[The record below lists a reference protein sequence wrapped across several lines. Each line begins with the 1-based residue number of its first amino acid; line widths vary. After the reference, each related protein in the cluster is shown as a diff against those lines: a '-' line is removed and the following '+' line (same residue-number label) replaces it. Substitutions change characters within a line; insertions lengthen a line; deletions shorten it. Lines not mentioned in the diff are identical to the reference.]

1 MSSDAHMSDRFTKT
15 LSKMRSAGAH
25 AMELA
30 ALRRR
35 LEQLSEPGA
44 GELPGSE
51 LEPLEDISR
60 LVDLPEPAAEEARR
74 VLDRT
79 AVLKLNGGLG
89 TSMGLTG
96 PKSLLEIK
104 PGKTF
109 LDVIAM
115 QVLSTRKTYG
125 ARLPLI
131 LMNSAGTREPSLEL
145 LKKYPD
151 LADETIPADFLQGR
165 EPKITADGLQPVDW
179 PANPELEWCPPGH
192 GDIYIALAVS
202 GMLDLLLAEGIRW
215 CFVSNADNLGA
226 LPDARIASWL
236 ASENIPFAMETVLGT
251 AADRKGGHLARRAGR
266 IVLRESAQVPEGDDS
281 FGDVAKW
288 RYFNTNNIWF
298 DLERLKQLQNAD
310 PAAPELPLIVN
321 RKTVDPADSG
331 STPVIQLETAM
342 GAAIGSVEGAQAI
355 EIPRTRFAPVKTSDD
370 LLVVRS
376 DAYVLD
382 PGGEMIPKFTTAPP
396 VVSLSKEF
404 YKLLPDF
411 DARIPVAPSLRECT
425 SLVVEGDVTFGKNVV
440 VRGDVKITGPKTVPD
455 NEVL

>member
-1 MSSDAHMSDRFTKT
+1 MSSDAHLSDRFAET

-44 GELPGSE
+44 GELPGNE
-51 LEPLEDISR
+51 LEPLGDISR
-60 LVDLPEPAAEEARR
+60 LVDLPEPDAEEARR

-115 QVLSTRKTYG
+115 QVLSTREKYN

-151 LADETIPADFLQGR
+151 LADEVIPADFLQGR
-165 EPKITADGLQPVDW
+165 EPKITADGRPAEW

-202 GMLDLLLAEGIRW
+202 GMLETLLAEGIRW

-226 LPDARIASWL
+226 LPDARIAAWL
-236 ASENIPFAMETVLGT
+236 AKEGVPFAMETVLGT

-266 IVLRESAQVPEGDDS
+266 IVLRESAQVPDGDDS

-288 RYFNTNNIWF
+288 RFFNTNNIWF
-298 DLERLKQLQNAD
+298 DLERLKELQDAD
-310 PAAPELPLIVN
+310 PAAPALPLIVN
-321 RKTVDPADSG
+321 RKTVDPADSS

-342 GAAIGSVEGAQAI
+342 GAAIGSVEGARAI
-355 EIPRTRFAPVKTSDD
+355 EIPRTRFAPVKTTDD

-382 PGGEMIPKFTTAPP
+382 PGGEMIPEFTTTPP

-411 DARIPVAPSLRECT
+411 DARIPVAPSLKECT
-425 SLVVEGDVTFGKNVV
+425 SLEVDGDVTFGKNVV
-440 VRGDVKITGPKTVPD
+440 VRGDVKIAGPKTVPD
-455 NEVL
+455 GEVL